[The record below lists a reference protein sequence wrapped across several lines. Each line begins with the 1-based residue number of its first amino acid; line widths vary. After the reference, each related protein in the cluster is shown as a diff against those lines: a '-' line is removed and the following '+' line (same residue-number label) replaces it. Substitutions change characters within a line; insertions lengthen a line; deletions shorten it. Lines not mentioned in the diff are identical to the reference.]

1 MNAMRMLPENV
12 AQLRN
17 QPPVIVGCVGGSGSR
32 VVAEVLHRSGCFMG
46 KNLNH
51 ACDNMD
57 FAYCLVG
64 RRAWLRKKFP
74 FEGGDAGARAAID
87 LFEKLYFK
95 EPLSLADKWRFVRI
109 GLGYLRPS
117 AMRLLRTRT
126 AGQRTGNAAGLL
138 GGRRGALGV
147 EGIDFSGWGFKLP
160 GSMLML
166 NVLLDAYP
174 EMKFVHVVRDGRDM
188 ALSGNQKMMTH
199 YAALFGIEQ
208 AYSLERS
215 FELWRRMNTW
225 ACELYSRRMTARN
238 VLVMQFE
245 SLCRDPREQID
256 RLVAFAGLPAV
267 SDESIYAIPRVIDSI
282 GRWRPQAERFES
294 LDRQVLERFGYE
306 VGPGPK
312 NGVNE

>member
-1 MNAMRMLPENV
+1 MLPENV
-12 AQLRN
+12 DQLRGR
-17 QPPVIVGCVGGSGSR
+17 PPVIVGCVGGSGSR

-74 FEGGDAGARAAID
+74 FETGDAGARAAIG

-95 EPLSLADKWRFVRI
+95 QPLSLAEKWRFARI
-109 GLGYLRPS
+109 GLDYLRPS
-117 AMRLLRTRT
+117 ALRLLRTRT
-126 AGQRTGNAAGLL
+126 AGQRTRSAAGLL
-138 GGRRGALGV
+138 AGQSGTLGV
-147 EGIDFSGWGFKLP
+147 EGRSFRRWGFKLP

-174 EMKFVHVVRDGRDM
+174 QMKFVHVVRDGRDM

-208 AYSLERS
+208 EYSLERS

-225 ACELYSRRMTARN
+225 ARELYTRRMAAGD
-238 VLVMQFE
+238 VLAVQFE
-245 SLCRDPREQID
+245 ALCRNPREQID

-282 GRWRPQAERFES
+282 GRWQAQAARFES
-294 LDRQVLERFGYE
+294 LDRQVLEQFGYRGE
-306 VGPGPK
+306 SSLTDGG
-312 NGVNE
+312 NR